1 VDGKCTIRRSLASD
15 EVEQG
20 AVDSDLFIIGQ
31 FVHGS
36 GSLVSFCSGKDAQK
50 HSALVGTRIINGQP
64 GHSVVGPGWLQLR
77 VSNCPF
83 VTRPAVRVHCAGI
96 RLSLEHHR
104 PPERL

>member
-1 VDGKCTIRRSLASD
+1 VDGKRTTRRSLASD

-20 AVDSDLFIIGQ
+20 AVDSHLFIIGQ

-64 GHSVVGPGWLQLR
+64 GHSVVGPG
-77 VSNCPF
+77 
-83 VTRPAVRVHCAGI
+83 
-96 RLSLEHHR
+96 
-104 PPERL
+104 